1 MMKTNKNQLV
11 MALLSSVILLCSCG
25 NKEHEMESSAGEDK
39 MISKIQSVEV
49 VNPIERSFSAD
60 ILITGTAEP
69 NQKVIIYAM
78 ESGYVQ
84 NILVD
89 IGDVVA
95 KGAVIAELSNPE
107 LLRQLEEKE
116 AQLDANESTYK
127 RLSSIQE
134 KTPAL
139 TTTQLVEDAEANY
152 LTAKAAVSSIQDRLS
167 FLQVKAPFGGKV
179 TKRMIDNGAL
189 IQSGLTQS
197 NPQGIIELQDVN
209 PIRLTIPLPES
220 DIVSIDKGTEVD
232 VSFPELPGAS
242 LKAKVSRMAGALD
255 PASKTL
261 LVEIDLDNSDDK
273 IKPGMY
279 AKALVRVN
287 SREGVISL
295 PITAQSIFQN
305 QPFVLVVNNDKV
317 EQVALRK
324 GLAGKD
330 YFEVLNPEINA
341 NSLVIVQGKGLVKAG
356 QIVNPVLKGE

>member
-1 MMKTNKNQLV
+1 MKRNKNQLLIS
-11 MALLSSVILLCSCG
+11 LLISVVLLCSCG
-25 NKEHEMESSAGEDK
+25 NKEHEVDSSAKEDK
-39 MISKIQSVEV
+39 MISQLQSVEV
-49 VNPIERSFSAD
+49 VNPIERSFTAN

-69 NQKVIIYAM
+69 NQKVTIYAM

-116 AQLDANESTYK
+116 AQLSANESTYK

-139 TTTQLVEDAEANY
+139 TTIQLVEDAEANY
-152 LTAKAAVSSIQDRLS
+152 LSTKAAVSSIQDRLR
-167 FLQVKAPFGGKV
+167 FLQVKAPFSGKV

-197 NPQGIIELQDVN
+197 RPQGIIELQDVN

-220 DIVSIDKGTEVD
+220 DIVSINKGTEVD
-232 VSFPELPGAS
+232 VSFPELPGAL

-279 AKALVRVN
+279 AKALVKVN
-287 SREGVISL
+287 SRKGVISL
-295 PITAQSIFQN
+295 PVTAQSIFQN
-305 QPFVLVVNNDKV
+305 QPVVLIVNNNEV
-317 EQVALRK
+317 EQVSLRK

-356 QIVNPVLKGE
+356 QIVTPVLKNE